1 MATDSDPSGLSHPG
15 WVRTRN
21 EDRIHVD
28 AKRGIHLVADGVG
41 SSDDGARAAEL
52 AVETVVAFFQDA
64 DATWPVGIDEAKPM
78 CLRRLEAAVTRANA
92 TVFDE
97 GLATQK
103 DLTTTLLA
111 ALVGEHNVA
120 IAHVGDSR
128 AFLWR
133 SSSAGS
139 SRRKLLALTT
149 DHNVLEQA
157 RAMARGSH
165 PLDVPPM
172 EGPLLTRAVG
182 AEEDIQVDLALV
194 PTHKGDRLLLCTDG
208 LTKVVGADEIEA
220 ILESA
225 KGTKEAVR
233 ALVRAALEAG
243 GPDNVSVVVV
253 GL

>member
-1 MATDSDPSGLSHPG
+1 MARDSDTSGLSHQG
-15 WVRTRN
+15 WVRARN
-21 EDRIHVD
+21 EDRIFVD
-28 AKRGIHLVADGVG
+28 AKRGIHVVADGVG

-52 AVETVVAFFQDA
+52 AIEAMAAFFQDA
-64 DATWPVGIDEAKPM
+64 DATWPVGIDEGKPM

-92 TVFDE
+92 AVFDE
-97 GLATQK
+97 GCATQK

-128 AFLWR
+128 AFLWQ

-139 SRRKLLALTT
+139 SRRTLVALTT

-157 RAMARGSH
+157 RAMARGSQ
-165 PLDVPPM
+165 PFDILLC
-172 EGPLLTRAVG
+172 EGALLTRALG
-182 AEEDIQVDLALV
+182 AEEDVQVDLALV
-194 PTHKGDRLLLCTDG
+194 PTQQGDRLLLCTDG
-208 LTKVVGADEIEA
+208 LTKVVGMDEIEA
-220 ILESA
+220 ILELA
-225 KGTKEAVR
+225 KDAKDAVR
-233 ALVRAALEAG
+233 ELVRAALEAG